1 MLFGSTSPPV
11 VRVIFVSIREEDNRV
26 PLLFAFDAGRP
37 APPPLLMLGGV
48 TIALLLLGRLL
59 GRDTEVETTA
69 REDGGADSLVHSP
82 QFLITR
88 ETVSLMRTQWKRSA
102 IEAVVLFIPA

>member
-1 MLFGSTSPPV
+1 MST
-11 VRVIFVSIREEDNRV
+11 RDEDNRLA
-26 PLLFAFDAGRP
+26 LLFSFDAVRP
-37 APPPLLMLGGV
+37 APPS
-48 TIALLLLGRLL
+48 LLLLGEEIIALLWL

-69 REDGGADSLVHSP
+69 REDGDALVHSP

-102 IEAVVLFIPA
+102 IEAVVLFIPAWA

>member
-1 MLFGSTSPPV
+1 MSTREEDDRVMLLFSFDAARPAPAPPV
-11 VRVIFVSIREEDNRV
+11 V
-26 PLLFAFDAGRP
+26 
-37 APPPLLMLGGV
+37 LGGLI
-48 TIALLLLGRLL
+48 TALLLL

-69 REDGGADSLVHSP
+69 REDGGALVHSP

-102 IEAVVLFIPA
+102 IEAVVLFIPAWA

>member
-1 MLFGSTSPPV
+1 M
-11 VRVIFVSIREEDNRV
+11 
-26 PLLFAFDAGRP
+26 PLLFSFDTVRP
-37 APPPLLMLGGV
+37 APPLLMLLGGV
-48 TIALLLLGRLL
+48 MIALLLL

-69 REDGGADSLVHSP
+69 REDGGAESLVHSP

-102 IEAVVLFIPA
+102 IDAVVLFIPAWA

>member
-1 MLFGSTSPPV
+1 MSNP
-11 VRVIFVSIREEDNRV
+11 EEDNRV
-26 PLLFAFDAGRP
+26 PLLFSFDAERP
-37 APPPLLMLGGV
+37 APLPLLSLEGV
-48 TIALLLLGRLL
+48 IIALLLL

-69 REDGGADSLVHSP
+69 REDGGALVHSP

-102 IEAVVLFIPA
+102 IEAVVLFIPAWA

>member
-1 MLFGSTSPPV
+1 MST
-11 VRVIFVSIREEDNRV
+11 REEDNRV
-26 PLLFAFDAGRP
+26 PLLFSFDAVRP
-37 APPPLLMLGGV
+37 APPS
-48 TIALLLLGRLL
+48 LLLLGVAIIASLWL

-69 REDGGADSLVHSP
+69 REDGDALVHSP

-102 IEAVVLFIPA
+102 IEAVVLFIPAWA